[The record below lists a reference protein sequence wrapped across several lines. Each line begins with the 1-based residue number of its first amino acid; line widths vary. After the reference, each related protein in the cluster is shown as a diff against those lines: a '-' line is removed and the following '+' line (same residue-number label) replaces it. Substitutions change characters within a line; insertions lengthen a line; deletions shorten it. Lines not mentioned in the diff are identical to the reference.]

1 MKKFLVSLNV
11 REPNVRKPNFMKFLV
26 LGLVMGLMGAANQ
39 ALADSPKFNNLSSD
53 DFNSIMKDFSA
64 LSSYSSVS
72 GASGRGSLLGF
83 EVGLIG
89 SVTSTPNVDAV
100 AKKAD
105 SSLSIPQLPSAGVLA
120 AISIP
125 MGLSFELMF
134 LPQTTVNNL
143 NYQQFGGAVQYK
155 ILSLPIDLSVK
166 AHYTKTQFN
175 YSQVVNNYSTAF
187 TNVNTTINFDD
198 TLIGGDLM
206 VGKDLVFLEPYVGV
220 GYESAKAN
228 LGVTGS
234 STATI
239 FAPSYTSA
247 QSASASPSSS
257 RFLVGVEFKLL
268 LIRLGAEYLRA
279 YDTNRYNAKLSVGF

>member
-1 MKKFLVSLNV
+1 MKKFL
-11 REPNVRKPNFMKFLV
+11 KFL
-26 LGLVMGLMGAANQ
+26 GLLNPDRLFKAAIIFGFVVSANQ
-39 ALADSPKFNNLSSD
+39 SFADSPKFNNLSSD
-53 DFNSIMKDFSA
+53 DFNNIMKDFSA

-72 GASGRGSLLGF
+72 GASGRGSIFGF
-83 EVGLIG
+83 EVGVIG
-89 SVTSTPNVDAV
+89 GVTSTPNVNTV
-100 AKKAD
+100 AKNAD
-105 SSLSIPQLPSAGVLA
+105 TSLSIPQLPSAGVLA

-125 MGLSFELMF
+125 MGLSFELIF

-143 NYQQFGGAVQYK
+143 NYQQFGGAIQYK
-155 ILSLPIDLSVK
+155 ILSLPIDLSLK

-175 YSQVVNNYSTAF
+175 YSQVVNNSSTAF

-198 TLIGGDLM
+198 SLVGADLM
-206 VGKDLVFLEPYVGV
+206 VGKDLLFLEPYIGV

-239 FAPSYTSA
+239 FAPSYTNA
-247 QSASASPSSS
+247 QSASSSPSSA
-257 RFLVGVEFKLL
+257 RFLAGVEFKLL

-279 YDTNRYNAKLSVGF
+279 YDTNRFNAKLSVGF

>member
-1 MKKFLVSLNV
+1 MKKLLVFLNV
-11 REPNVRKPNFMKFLV
+11 FLGFLILPNQSF
-26 LGLVMGLMGAANQ
+26 
-39 ALADSPKFNNLSSD
+39 ADSPKFNNLSSD
-53 DFNSIMKDFSA
+53 DFNNIMKDFSA

-72 GASGRGSLLGF
+72 GASGRGSLFGF
-83 EVGLIG
+83 EVGVIG
-89 SVTSTPNVDAV
+89 GVTSTPNVNSV
-100 AKKAD
+100 AKNAD
-105 SSLSIPQLPSAGVLA
+105 SSLNIPQLPSAGVLA

-125 MGLSFELMF
+125 MGLSFELIF

-143 NYQQFGGAVQYK
+143 NYQQMGGAVQYK

-175 YSQVVNNYSTAF
+175 YSQIVNNSSTAF

-198 TLIGGDLM
+198 TLFGGDLM
-206 VGKDLVFLEPYVGV
+206 AGKDLIFFEPYVGV
-220 GYESAKAN
+220 GYETAKAN

-247 QSASASPSSS
+247 QSASSTPSSA
-257 RFLVGVEFKLL
+257 RFLAGIEFKLL
-268 LIRLGAEYLRA
+268 LIRLGAEYIRA
-279 YDTNRYNAKLSVGF
+279 YDTNRFNAKLSVGF

>member
-1 MKKFLVSLNV
+1 MKKFLGLFNPNWLFKAAIIFGFVVS
-11 REPNVRKPNFMKFLV
+11 
-26 LGLVMGLMGAANQ
+26 ANQ
-39 ALADSPKFNNLSSD
+39 SFADSPKFNNLSSD
-53 DFNSIMKDFSA
+53 DFNNIMKDFSA

-72 GASGRGSLLGF
+72 GASGRGSIFGF
-83 EVGLIG
+83 EVGVIG
-89 SVTSTPNVDAV
+89 SVTSTPNVNSV
-100 AKKAD
+100 AKNAD
-105 SSLSIPQLPSAGVLA
+105 PSLSIPQLPSAGVLA

-143 NYQQFGGAVQYK
+143 NYQQFGGAIQYK
-155 ILSLPIDLSVK
+155 ILSLPLDLSVK

-175 YSQVVNNYSTAF
+175 YSQVVNNSSTAF

-198 TLIGGDLM
+198 ALVGADLM
-206 VGKDLVFLEPYVGV
+206 VGKDLLFLEPYIGV

-239 FAPSYTSA
+239 FAPSYTNA
-247 QSASASPSSS
+247 QSATSSPSSA
-257 RFLVGVEFKLL
+257 RFLAGVEFKLL

-279 YDTNRYNAKLSVGF
+279 YDTNRFSAKLSVGF